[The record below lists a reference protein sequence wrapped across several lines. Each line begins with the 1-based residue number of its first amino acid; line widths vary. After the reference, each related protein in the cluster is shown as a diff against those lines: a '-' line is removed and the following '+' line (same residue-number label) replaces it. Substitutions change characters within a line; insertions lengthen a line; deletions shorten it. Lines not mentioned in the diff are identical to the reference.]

1 MKIGTRS
8 ILYGAHCFLL
18 HPFFV
23 AWAWTQLFGFPWD
36 PRLWVCF
43 AVHDLGYFGTPNM
56 DGLEGERHPELGARI
71 AHRLLD
77 RWPLHLNF
85 EWYYFCL
92 FHSRAYAKKDGKMVS
107 KLALADKLS
116 LVLTPWWLYLPMTGA
131 TGELKEY
138 TKYGCNDQKR
148 GLYISPSSQAMNEA
162 KTGKEWYLAGQAHW
176 SQWVEMEFSRRRH
189 LELADSGI
197 KQIRGGFLLKVCIY
211 VKEAIQRRKRRK
223 KPRLR
228 WTMIKLSNGI
238 SLAFEGGRRMSL
250 TLPDDKKCTLG
261 LTLLDKKGLPT
272 TPAAPPT
279 WSVSDVN
286 IIAVTPSADGLSADL
301 ATGPLVTPPSP
312 ATAQVTVTV
321 EGDPTPGVDTQIGLL
336 DVTVVAG
343 EVASV
348 TITAGPLVPA
358 V

>member
-1 MKIGTRS
+1 
-8 ILYGAHCFLL
+8 
-18 HPFFV
+18 
-23 AWAWTQLFGFPWD
+23 
-36 PRLWVCF
+36 
-43 AVHDLGYFGTPNM
+43 
-56 DGLEGERHPELGARI
+56 
-71 AHRLLD
+71 
-77 RWPLHLNF
+77 
-85 EWYYFCL
+85 
-92 FHSRAYAKKDGKMVS
+92 
-107 KLALADKLS
+107 
-116 LVLTPWWLYLPMTGA
+116 
-131 TGELKEY
+131 
-138 TKYGCNDQKR
+138 
-148 GLYISPSSQAMNEA
+148 
-162 KTGKEWYLAGQAHW
+162 
-176 SQWVEMEFSRRRH
+176 
-189 LELADSGI
+189 
-197 KQIRGGFLLKVCIY
+197 
-211 VKEAIQRRKRRK
+211 
-223 KPRLR
+223 
-228 WTMIKLSNGI
+228 MIKLSNGI